1 MEAYPLQATDSETLA
16 NVFVKEIVCRYGVPT
31 VLHSDQGA
39 NLTSSLITNMC
50 NILGINRTRTTAYH
64 PQGNGRFNRT
74 LKTMLST
81 VVAENQADWDT
92 HLPILLMAYRTAIH
106 GNTGFTPFHILFG
119 RSPKL
124 PVDTILQGPAEDE
137 PGSYPHYITDLKKV
151 HHTFRQVR
159 ESSTQAHVKQ
169 KMQYDKKTHEFH
181 LRIGELVYLHTPAVK
196 QGLSRKLCS
205 PWTGPYTIVDRISRY
220 NVRIQLVGGRKNLV
234 VHINRLKPY
243 KGVPYEAAGVQ
254 SQSPPTDT
262 MTVTEKTSGY
272 VSLDEE
278 DVEVEDEGT
287 IGTSVAQGPD

>member
-124 PVDTILQGPAEDE
+124 PVDTILQGMNLARTLII
-137 PGSYPHYITDLKKV
+137 SLTLKKSIIL
-151 HHTFRQVR
+151 FARYGNQV
-159 ESSTQAHVKQ
+159 
-169 KMQYDKKTHEFH
+169 
-181 LRIGELVYLHTPAVK
+181 
-196 QGLSRKLCS
+196 
-205 PWTGPYTIVDRISRY
+205 
-220 NVRIQLVGGRKNLV
+220 
-234 VHINRLKPY
+234 LKP
-243 KGVPYEAAGVQ
+243 
-254 SQSPPTDT
+254 
-262 MTVTEKTSGY
+262 M
-272 VSLDEE
+272 
-278 DVEVEDEGT
+278 
-287 IGTSVAQGPD
+287 